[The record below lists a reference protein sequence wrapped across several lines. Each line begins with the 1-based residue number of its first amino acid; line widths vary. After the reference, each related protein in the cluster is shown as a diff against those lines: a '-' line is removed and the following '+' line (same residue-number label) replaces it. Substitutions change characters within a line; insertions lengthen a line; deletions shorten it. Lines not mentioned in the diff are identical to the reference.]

1 MKKRIAFIIN
11 PASGTTNKQSVA
23 QHIDQQLDNTHYATP
38 TIAYTTHRQHAT
50 ELATDFVHQGY
61 EVVVAVGGDG
71 TVNEVATALIGTKT
85 ALGVVSM
92 GSGNGLARHLHIPMD
107 FQKAIAQLN
116 HSEVIEID
124 YGTVNGKP
132 FFCTCGTGFDAYVSQ
147 KIANSKKRGMV
158 GYLEKML
165 KGYLNYEPE
174 TYHLQGDGIDV
185 RGEAFVITFANA
197 AQWGFNAY
205 IAPKASVQDG
215 LMDISIISRMPVI
228 AIPSI
233 AFQLFTKT
241 IHKDLLVNTLK
252 TKEIVLFRKESGPFH
267 RDGEAYEEGKEIHIS
282 IVENGLNVLVKKR
295 F

>member
-1 MKKRIAFIIN
+1 MKKKIAFIIN
-11 PASGTTNKQSVA
+11 PASGTTEKKTVEKYILQLLNPEMYLSPSV
-23 QHIDQQLDNTHYATP
+23 
-38 TIAYTTHRQHAT
+38 AYTTHRHHAT
-50 ELATDFVHQGY
+50 DLARNFSLLGY
-61 EVVVAVGGDG
+61 DIVVAVGGDG
-71 TVNEVATALIGTKT
+71 TVNEVATALIGSET
-85 ALGVVSM
+85 ALGLVSM

-107 FQKAIAQLN
+107 FQKAIKQLN
-116 HSEVIEID
+116 HSETIKID
-124 YGTVNGKP
+124 YGIVNEKP
-132 FFCTCGTGFDAYVSQ
+132 FFCTCGTGFDAYISQ
-147 KIANSKKRGMV
+147 KIEHSKKRGMV

-165 KGYLNYEPE
+165 KGYFNYEPE
-174 TYHLQGDGIDV
+174 VYHLQGDGIDV

-215 LMDISIISRMPVI
+215 LIDISIISRMPVI

-252 TKEIVLFRKESGPFH
+252 SKEIILLREKVGPFH
-267 RDGEAYEEGKEIHIS
+267 RDGEAYEEGKEIRIK
-282 IVENGLNVLVKKR
+282 IIENGLNVLVKKR